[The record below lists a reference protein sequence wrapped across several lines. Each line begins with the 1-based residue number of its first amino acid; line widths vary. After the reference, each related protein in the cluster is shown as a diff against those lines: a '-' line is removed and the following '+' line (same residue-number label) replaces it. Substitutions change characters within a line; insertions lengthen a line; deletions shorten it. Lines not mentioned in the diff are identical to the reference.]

1 VFPAYSDLSAFT
13 DAPVAP
19 LPTVPTVLFVGAL
32 ERTKNVD
39 GLAAAWPRVSHAI
52 PEARLV
58 VVGTG
63 ALAPLVEQLERALPG
78 RVAHHAELS
87 QADVAALMDDSTV
100 LCLPS
105 RFEGLGRVVIESYAR
120 GRGVVVAARGGL
132 LDLVDDGVEGLLVD
146 PDRQDALAQALIRA
160 LSEPGLAERL
170 ATGARRRYGAW
181 HSTPEEFARR
191 LAELVDVG
199 VANRRP

>member
-1 VFPAYSDLSAFT
+1 
-13 DAPVAP
+13 
-19 LPTVPTVLFVGAL
+19 
-32 ERTKNVD
+32 
-39 GLAAAWPRVSHAI
+39 
-52 PEARLV
+52 
-58 VVGTG
+58 
-63 ALAPLVEQLERALPG
+63 
-78 RVAHHAELS
+78 
-87 QADVAALMDDSTV
+87 MDDSTV

-132 LDLVDDGVEGLLVD
+132 LDLVDDEVEGLLVD
-146 PDRQDALAQALIRA
+146 PDESGALSAALARVLADPALAR
-160 LSEPGLAERL
+160 RL
-170 ATGARRRYGAW
+170 GEAARRRYAAW